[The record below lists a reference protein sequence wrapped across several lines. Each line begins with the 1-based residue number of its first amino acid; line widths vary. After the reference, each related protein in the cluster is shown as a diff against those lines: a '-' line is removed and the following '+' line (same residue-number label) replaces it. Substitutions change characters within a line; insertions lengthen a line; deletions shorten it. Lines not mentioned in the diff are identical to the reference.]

1 MLHYKTD
8 IAFVVKEKWTEPD
21 IDLFHIVDIHYWFIV
36 PKGHK
41 YDGKEVLSLNKK
53 TAAEIGV

>member
-1 MLHYKTD
+1 
-8 IAFVVKEKWTEPD
+8 VVKEKWTEPD